1 MNEAAPTN
9 VAGQVNKAGQISRAA
24 QELQQWPAG
33 CGKNLVPGCHP
44 GSPRFAGAA
53 SSHFSSSGDETAAW
67 SLNSDELFK
76 PQEFLSY
83 LQGLSAS
90 FDAFSRSP

>member
-33 CGKNLVPGCHP
+33 CVKNLVPDAIPAARALPERHP
-44 GSPRFAGAA
+44 RI
-53 SSHFSSSGDETAAW
+53 
-67 SLNSDELFK
+67 
-76 PQEFLSY
+76 FL
-83 LQGLSAS
+83 L
-90 FDAFSRSP
+90 